1 MSLSHSSGRSA
12 PEYELVWP
20 GKAPAETVDGTPLV
34 LTDAHDGPEA
44 PAEGFRGRLLW
55 GDNRA
60 AMAAL
65 LPEFRGKVDL
75 VYLDPPFD
83 AGRAFRAPVLLNG
96 SRKPSG
102 ERLAYRDQWGTGPD
116 SYLQML
122 YERLPLVRDLL
133 APTGSLIVHVNWRVG
148 HLVQV
153 LLDEVFGPG
162 EREAPGRPGFRNE
175 IVGGYGGGGAVR
187 NAYRRKHDNLF
198 WYTRSE
204 RWTFNPQYRPY
215 TEGTRQRGL
224 TAVKGDRYR
233 LHPEGAQ
240 LETWWTD
247 AGVQKILSPT
257 AAENLK
263 YPTQK
268 PEALLE
274 RIIRGHSNPE
284 DLVADFFCG
293 SGTTG
298 AVAERLGR
306 RWLLADES
314 PAAIRTTQKRL
325 VRLQSEGRATGGGFA
340 LYRAQ
345 EAAPAAIAPMRAGR
359 IVRLR
364 DVLPAQMDADH
375 VDYWAVDCD
384 HQPPVFRH
392 CWHAVRDR
400 SGALVSEAP
409 LPESAGRCAVR
420 MIDAWGE
427 EATVLLETG
436 KESR

>member
-1 MSLSHSSGRSA
+1 
-12 PEYELVWP
+12 
-20 GKAPAETVDGTPLV
+20 
-34 LTDAHDGPEA
+34 
-44 PAEGFRGRLLW
+44 
-55 GDNRA
+55 
-60 AMAAL
+60 MASL

-83 AGRAFRAPVLLNG
+83 AGRAFTAPVLLNG
-96 SRKPSG
+96 SRKPAG
-102 ERLAYRDQWGTGPD
+102 ERPAYRDQWGSGSD

-122 YERLPLVRDLL
+122 YERLPLVRELL

-162 EREAPGRPGFRNE
+162 EREGAGRPGFRNE
-175 IVGGYGGGGAVR
+175 IVWGYGGGGAVR

-247 AGVQKILSPT
+247 PGVQKILSPT
-257 AAENLK
+257 AAENVK

-274 RIIRGHSNPE
+274 RIIRGHSNPG

-306 RWLLADES
+306 RWLMADES
-314 PAAIRTTQKRL
+314 PAAIRTTQRRL
-325 VRLQSEGRATGGGFA
+325 VRLQAEGGATGGGFD
-340 LYRAQ
+340 LYRAV
-345 EAAPAAIAPMRAGR
+345 EAAAAAVVATQPGDTI
-359 IVRLR
+359 RLR
-364 DVLPAQMDADH
+364 DVLPPQIDTDH
-375 VDYWAVDCD
+375 VDYWAVDWD
-384 HQPPVFRH
+384 HRPPVFRH
-392 CWHAVRDR
+392 RWQAVRGRD
-400 SGALVSEAP
+400 GVLVEEAP
-409 LPESAGRCAVR
+409 LPESAGRSAVR
-420 MIDAWGE
+420 VIDDWGE
-427 EATVLLETG
+427 EATVLLEAG
-436 KESR
+436 KEPR